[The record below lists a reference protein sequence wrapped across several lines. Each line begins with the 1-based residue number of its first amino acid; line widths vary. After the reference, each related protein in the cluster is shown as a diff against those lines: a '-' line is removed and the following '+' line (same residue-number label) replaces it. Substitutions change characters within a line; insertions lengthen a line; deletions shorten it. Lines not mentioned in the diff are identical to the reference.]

1 MNLVPSYHARL
12 KDGVGELAM
21 VRLGR
26 DNTLDAARVRER
38 RGLPVQQGQRAAAA
52 WDNINPITGTA
63 YEARAPALEMTEGE
77 KERGMEKLFA
87 LFARFERNG
96 ANPMRN
102 TIEKGGNHCRCP
114 PDDDDE

>member
-1 MNLVPSYHARL
+1 
-12 KDGVGELAM
+12 
-21 VRLGR
+21 
-26 DNTLDAARVRER
+26 
-38 RGLPVQQGQRAAAA
+38 
-52 WDNINPITGTA
+52 
-63 YEARAPALEMTEGE
+63 
-77 KERGMEKLFA
+77 MEKLFA